1 MNKPKTVEDLVAEV
15 LTAIKK
21 VDVSEG
27 DEKVL
32 TYIEALVSELNGS
45 GASGKI
51 YKDYSFQ
58 ELSRIAGTLS
68 VLKVTLGEIMS
79 RVKRNR
85 DYSELQVE
93 YRKARLRKVII
104 DKLTTEG
111 NKRPTVDDIDAE
123 LTQQVY
129 REKTIALF
137 RTEFYERVNNLWWSL
152 SGITN
157 TIDMRV
163 KVLMSERFDTK
174 LCDNT
179 LDIDIDKPVKLR
191 KEEELRPE
199 ENQNN

>member
-1 MNKPKTVEDLVAEV
+1 MAQIKTVEDLVKEV

-21 VDVSEG
+21 VDISE
-27 DEKVL
+27 DDDKVI
-32 TYIEALVSELNGS
+32 TYIDALVCELNGS

-58 ELSRIAGTLS
+58 ELSRISGTLAI
-68 VLKVTLGEIMS
+68 LKVNLGEIMS
-79 RVKRNR
+79 RAKRNK
-85 DYSELQVE
+85 DYAELQVA
-93 YRKARLRKVII
+93 YRKAKLRRVII
-104 DKLTTEG
+104 DKLITEG

-129 REKTIALF
+129 KEKTIALF

-157 TIDMRV
+157 TIEMRV
-163 KVLMSERFDTK
+163 KVLMSERFDSK
-174 LCDNT
+174 LYDNT
-179 LDIDIDKPVKLR
+179 LDINIDKPIKLR